1 MPSEL
6 VLGVISDTH
15 GLLRPE
21 AIQALRGSD
30 LILHAGDVGSPDILE
45 ELRRIAPV
53 KAVRGNVDN
62 SPWCETLPQT
72 EVIEAGGLSLYMLHD
87 LKQLDLNP
95 AAAGFAAVICGHSHA
110 PMNETR
116 NGVLFFNPASA
127 GPRRFKLPICVGKLR
142 ISDSSISGEI
152 IELQLGRY

>member
-1 MPSEL
+1 MPAEL

-21 AIQALRGSD
+21 AVEALRGSD
-30 LILHAGDVGSPDILE
+30 FILHAGDVGSAEILA

-53 KAVRGNVDN
+53 KAVRGNIDS
-62 SPWCETLPQT
+62 SPWCETLPLT

-110 PMNETR
+110 PINDSR

-142 ISDSSISGEI
+142 IRDGSLSGEI
-152 IELQLGRY
+152 IELHLHG

>member
-1 MPSEL
+1 MPAEL

-30 LILHAGDVGSPDILE
+30 LVFHAGDVGSPDILQ

-142 ISDSSISGEI
+142 ISHSSISGEI
-152 IELQLGRY
+152 IELHLSH